1 MSDRTGTT
9 LFALLTGAAA
19 GFLLWALT
27 QPEEH
32 PSDTSDKSDADA
44 EKDDLTR
51 IKGIGP
57 VIQRRLN
64 EHGIRTFRQIA
75 AWSDADIERIGKLL
89 SFSGR
94 IEREDWRGQA
104 REILKDEG

>member
-27 QPEEH
+27 RPEQP
-32 PSDTSDKSDADA
+32 PAGTSTQTDA
-44 EKDDLTR
+44 EVESDDLTQ

-57 VIQRRLN
+57 VIQQRLN
-64 EHGIRTFRQIA
+64 DLGIHTFRQIA
-75 AWSDADIERIGKLL
+75 EWSDADIERIGRHL

-94 IEREDWRGQA
+94 IERENWRGQA
-104 REILKDEG
+104 RKILKDER